1 MKLVLLLA
9 ALILAGV
16 LALRARRVLNAALW
30 LAAASAFL
38 ALALAELGAV
48 QIAVIELSVG
58 AGLVTVLFLFAI
70 SIAGED
76 ALQAKARLP
85 YWLTLGLVL
94 ASSTLLGWYLWNG
107 TPAAGAAGQVTASSA
122 GDFYAV
128 VWEGRALDALVQ
140 IVLIFS
146 GVLALLGLLAETR
159 APLEGAPAD
168 EYIAQRQHELNRM
181 QAQSAVR
188 EEAR

>member
-1 MKLVLLLA
+1 MKLALLLA
-9 ALILAGV
+9 ALILASV
-16 LALRARRVLNAALW
+16 LALRARRMLNAALW

-38 ALALAELGAV
+38 ALALAELGAI

-70 SIAGED
+70 SIAGDD

-94 ASSTLLGWYLWNG
+94 ASGVLLGWYLWSG
-107 TPAAGAAGQVTASSA
+107 TPAASAASQMATANTA
-122 GDFYAV
+122 DFYAV
-128 VWEGRALDALVQ
+128 VWQGRALDALVQ

-159 APLEGAPAD
+159 APLDGAPAD
-168 EYIAQRQHELNRM
+168 EYIAQRQQELNRM
-181 QAQSAVR
+181 QAQATVR
-188 EEAR
+188 QEAR